1 MLQQME
7 RTTRRGEYVPFSLA
21 YVTADRKRGTGG
33 DIIRY
38 EEAILARR
46 PRKSRSAARTAS
58 RARLFNRE
66 RNITAPGSGQIRK
79 VHIDLIIEFNG
90 EAVV

>member
-1 MLQQME
+1 MLRQME
-7 RTTRRGEYVPFSLA
+7 ATSKGGEYLPFSVA
-21 YVTADRKRGTGG
+21 FVTADRKRGTGG
-33 DIIRY
+33 EIIRY
-38 EEAILARR
+38 PEAILARSR
-46 PRKSRSAARTAS
+46 RKAKAAASAPS